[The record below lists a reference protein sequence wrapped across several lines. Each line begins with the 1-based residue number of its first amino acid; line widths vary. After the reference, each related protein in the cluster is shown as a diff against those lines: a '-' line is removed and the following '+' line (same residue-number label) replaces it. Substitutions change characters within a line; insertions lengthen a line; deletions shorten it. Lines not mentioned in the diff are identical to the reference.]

1 MTVKHLTVNTR
12 RGPISFSTDLEWDE
26 AISMLASL
34 ESSFAQ
40 DLLLQWERATRPFSP
55 TQIAWV
61 YKLAE
66 DSRKPPQGAVMGH
79 QVDKILGSL
88 KSACAKGL
96 KRPALRL
103 LGPDGEQLK
112 ISFMTQG
119 RNEGGCWV
127 TMDGNLV
134 GKITPK
140 GEMTIYDRPELEA
153 HILQINDNLDECL
166 KEYGLITSACS
177 CCGRTLTDPKSVT
190 LGIGPI
196 CAEKFSI
203 AI

>member
-1 MTVKHLTVNTR
+1 MPVKHLTVNTR
-12 RGPISFSTDLEWDE
+12 RGPISFTTDLEWDE
-26 AISMLASL
+26 AISLLASL

-40 DLLLQWERATRPFSP
+40 DLLLQWEKATRPFSP
-55 TQIAWV
+55 VQIAWV

-66 DSRKPPQGAVMGH
+66 DSRKPPQGAVVGH
-79 QVDKILGSL
+79 QVPNILRSL
-88 KSACAKGL
+88 ASACAKGL

-140 GEMTIYDRPELEA
+140 GELSVYDLPELES
-153 HILQINDNLDECL
+153 HILQINDNLEEYL
-166 KEYGLITSACS
+166 KEYGKMTSKCG
-177 CCGRTLTDPKSVT
+177 CCGRTLTDPESVR
-190 LGIGPI
+190 LSMGPI
-196 CAEKFSI
+196 CRERFGF
-203 AI
+203 